1 TLMATRA
8 LLTVP
13 AATRRGELAQ
23 IRLLV
28 QHPMETGYRTGSDGQ
43 RLQRDIIRRIE
54 CRLDGELV
62 FAADTFA
69 AVAANPYIAFTL
81 RVSQSGTLVASWSGD
96 NGFAHSE
103 SASLNVTA

>member
-1 TLMATRA
+1 MATRA

-28 QHPMETGYRTGSDGQ
+28 QHPMETGYRTSGDGQ
-43 RLQRDIIRRIE
+43 RLQRDIIRRVE
-54 CRLDGELV
+54 CRLDGQLV

-69 AVAANPYIAFTL
+69 AVAANPYLAFSL
-81 RVSQSGTLVASWSGD
+81 RAAQSGTLVASWTGD

-103 SASLNVTA
+103 SAAFNVSA

>member
-1 TLMATRA
+1 MATRA

-28 QHPMETGYRTGSDGQ
+28 QHPMETGYRTSGDGQ
-43 RLQRDIIRRIE
+43 RLQRDIIRRVE
-54 CRLDGELV
+54 CRLDGEPV

-69 AVAANPYIAFTL
+69 AVAANPYLAFTL
-81 RVSQSGTLVASWSGD
+81 LATQSGTLVASWSGD
-96 NGFAHSE
+96 NGFTHSE
-103 SASLNVTA
+103 SAALNVTP

>member
-1 TLMATRA
+1 VATRA

-13 AATRRGELAQ
+13 ATTRRGELAN

-28 QHPMETGYRTGSDGQ
+28 QHPMETGYRNSSDGQ
-43 RLQRDIIRRIE
+43 RLPRDIIRRVE

-62 FAADTFA
+62 FAVDSFA
-69 AVAANPYIAFTL
+69 AIAANPYFAFSL
-81 RVSQSGTLVASWSGD
+81 RATQSGTLVASWSGD

-103 SASLNVTA
+103 SATLNITA

>member
-1 TLMATRA
+1 MATRA

-28 QHPMETGYRTGSDGQ
+28 QHPMETGYRTASDGQ

-69 AVAANPYIAFTL
+69 AVAANPYVAFTL

>member
-1 TLMATRA
+1 MATRA

-13 AATRRGELAQ
+13 ATTRRGELAH

-28 QHPMETGYRTGSDGQ
+28 QHAMETGYRNSSDGQ
-43 RLQRDIIRRIE
+43 RLPRDIIRRVE

-69 AVAANPYIAFTL
+69 AIAANPYIAFNL
-81 RVSQSGTLVASWSGD
+81 LASKSGTLVARWSGD

-103 SASLNVTA
+103 SATLNITA